1 MESSDGI
8 GDDVLT
14 PNPEFPDQEF
24 TPSQHEGDEVTSGD
38 IIGTPSRTTVTYP
51 KPEKPEEPEP
61 PPKPPKP
68 KPPKPKPK
76 QAKTPQQRA
85 DELAD
90 TIRNFR
96 IAHAGDGLLR
106 GSFGWLPD
114 SFQDLKDQIANM
126 QRSTDQFN
134 LEGDDLNVSGSFDKG
149 YTVDRQD
156 PCPPPQEST
165 DE

>member
-8 GDDVLT
+8 GDDALS
-14 PNPEFPDQEF
+14 PDPEFPDQEF

-38 IIGTPSRTTVTYP
+38 IIGTPSVTTVTY
-51 KPEKPEEPEP
+51 
-61 PPKPPKP
+61 
-68 KPPKPKPK
+68 PKPK

-85 DELAD
+85 DDLED

-106 GSFGWLPD
+106 GNFGWLPD
-114 SFQDLKDQIANM
+114 NFKDLKDQIANM
-126 QRSTDQFN
+126 QRSIDQFQ

-149 YTVDRQD
+149 YTVERQD

>member
-38 IIGTPSRTTVTYP
+38 IIGTPSTTTVTY
-51 KPEKPEEPEP
+51 
-61 PPKPPKP
+61 
-68 KPPKPKPK
+68 
-76 QAKTPQQRA
+76 QQRA
-85 DELAD
+85 DDLSD

-106 GSFGWLPD
+106 GNFGNIPD
-114 SFQDLKDQIANM
+114 NFEDINEQVSHL
-126 QRSTDQFN
+126 QRATDQFT

-149 YTVDRQD
+149 YTVERQD

-165 DE
+165 NG